1 MRVAYKRGGLYPRGA
16 YDRRGLYPRGA
27 YKRRG
32 LYPRGAYNR
41 NGKRALKQ
49 ALPVLIKIRFAL
61 TGI

>member
-1 MRVAYKRGGLYPRGA
+1 MTGGA
-16 YDRRGLYPRGA
+16 YIRGERING
-27 YKRRG
+27 G

-49 ALPVLIKIRFAL
+49 ALPVLIKIRFEL